1 MYKHEYIFLF
11 FLLQKISGI
20 KSHLLCTMKLNIH
33 NLPKHC
39 EKKVGGGNKE
49 YYYLEIIY
57 RKVSYWY
64 PLIRFFKFS
73 RRIE

>member
-1 MYKHEYIFLF
+1 MYKHEYIFLL

-20 KSHLLCTMKLNIH
+20 KSHLLGTMKLNIH

-49 YYYLEIIY
+49 YY
-57 RKVSYWY
+57 
-64 PLIRFFKFS
+64 
-73 RRIE
+73 